1 MFPFSGWSLLSVPRV
16 LTMPKSPLQLHQS
29 LLFNALDL
37 LILSSNSHS
46 LSMLNEWPLVHTKV
60 LITSSAFLFYWQK
73 HVFTHKWDLIFGQT
87 FDEGHLYLWLW
98 VHLRTPIHLC
108 NASSIRLKW
117 VPNSLN
123 SLGVF
128 FSSCDKSEV
137 TIQGRYGGLMHS
149 RFLPV
154 FCSATLSTRLILKV
168 ISWLQNRSCS

>member
-29 LLFNALDL
+29 LLLNALGL
-37 LILSSNSHS
+37 LILSSNSRS

-60 LITSSAFLFYWQK
+60 LITSSASLFHWQK
-73 HVFTHKWDLIFGQT
+73 HVFTHKWDLIVGQT

-98 VHLRTPIHLC
+98 VRLRTPIHLC

-123 SLGVF
+123 SVGV

-137 TIQGRYGGLMHS
+137 TIQGWYDGLMVS
-149 RFLPV
+149 AFQVPSSFL
-154 FCSATLSTRLILKV
+154 FCHL
-168 ISWLQNRSCS
+168 